1 MTDTAASEQTRVVIA
16 CDRDIVEARQQGRAM
31 VLKLGFSP
39 GSATLVA
46 TAISE
51 LARNIL
57 LYAGHGEIVLQRV
70 ENGSDSGL
78 LVLARD
84 QGPGI
89 PDVPQALEDG
99 YSTSGRLG
107 LGLPGV
113 RRLMDDLEIASGN
126 GGGTVVRAIK
136 WRNGT

>member
-1 MTDTAASEQTRVVIA
+1 MNVTTAMERRVAID
-16 CDRDIVEARQQGRAM
+16 CDRDIVEARQQGRAI

-39 GSATLVA
+39 GAATLVA

-57 LYAGHGEIVLQRV
+57 LYAGRGEVVLRAV
-70 ENGSDSGL
+70 ENGTDQGMV
-78 LVLARD
+78 VLARD

-89 PDVPQALEDG
+89 PDVGQALEDG

-113 RRLMDDLEIASGN
+113 RRLMDELEITSEV
-126 GGGTVVRAIK
+126 GGGTVVRAVK
-136 WRNGT
+136 WRDGA